1 MTESLLDLKDAANRL
16 VTQPRRRDPLA
27 APLPRS
33 QIAAG
38 VGFAEPQQPAATPSA
53 GGIASP
59 LTETNFT
66 DRTYH
71 PETLLSSSDGIF
83 QFAVK
88 RTKSL
93 KFTDANNRV
102 VRIDLKAP

>member
-1 MTESLLDLKDAANRL
+1 VTDSLKDIKDATNRL
-16 VTQPRRRDPLA
+16 VTTTKPREPLP
-27 APLPRS
+27 APLPRPA
-33 QIAAG
+33 IAAG
-38 VGFAEPQQPAATPSA
+38 VGFAEPQTPPATPGT

-71 PETLLSSSDGIF
+71 PETLVASSDGVF
-83 QFAVK
+83 QFVTK

-93 KFTDANNRV
+93 KFTDASNRT